1 MKKKPGI
8 YQAIH
13 SVFILLFLLT
23 TLFTTSTAIAASV
36 TLAWD
41 AVDGSIDGYR
51 VFARKSGAS
60 YNYSQPAWK
69 GTATT
74 CTINNL
80 EDQTDYYFVVRAFD
94 DSVTSSNSNEVYY
107 SGDSSDSDDSSDS
120 ADSGDLAS
128 RFAETTLTSGVE
140 YYTDRSYQLT
150 GVPSFYNNMEAIITP
165 NDDQDRTDA
174 SGYLTFTM
182 PYDGTVYVA
191 YDSRAVSL
199 PNWMNG
205 FIDTGDIITTSLS
218 TQPSLKI
225 YSREYDKGDVVN
237 LGGNKAAGFVGGTIS
252 NYIVFYSDTSGQT
265 TTGSSSS
272 SDSSLEQDS
281 VAVGVY
287 LYTDRNYRIT
297 SGVPDWMSGRTL
309 IQTPNDERSNS
320 SASGYVRFTNTV
332 DWWVYVLFDSRCATV
347 PNWLSG
353 WELRSSYRIR
363 TSLATQPYLKVYRK
377 MFDAGEVVN
386 LGGNYGPGSSSENR
400 SNYVVVYGK

>member
-8 YQAIH
+8 YQAVH
-13 SVFILLFLLT
+13 TVSILLLLLT
-23 TLFTTSTAIAASV
+23 ILFTTSTAMAASV

-41 AVDGSIDGYR
+41 AVNGSIDGYR

-60 YNYSQPAWK
+60 YNYSRPAWR

-80 EDQTDYYFVVRAFD
+80 DDHTNYYFVVRAFD
-94 DSVTSSNSNEVYY
+94 NSVTSSNSNEVYY
-107 SGDSSDSDDSSDS
+107 SGDSNDSSH
-120 ADSGDLAS
+120 SGDLAS
-128 RFAETTLTSGVE
+128 KFAETTLTSGVE

-150 GVPSFYNNMEAIITP
+150 RVPSFYNNMEAIITP
-165 NDDQDRTDA
+165 NDDRNRTDA

-191 YDSRAVSL
+191 YDSRAISL
-199 PNWMNG
+199 PNWLNG
-205 FIDTGDIITTSLS
+205 FVDTGDVITTSLS

-225 YSREYDKGDVVN
+225 YSRQYDKGDVVN
-237 LGGNKAAGFVGGTIS
+237 LGGNKASGFVGGTVS
-252 NYIVFYSDTSGQT
+252 NYTVFYSDASSQT
-265 TTGSSSS
+265 TTGDSSSE
-272 SDSSLEQDS
+272 SSLEQDS
-281 VAVGVY
+281 VAVGTY
-287 LYTDRNYRIT
+287 LYSDRNYRIT
-297 SGVPDWMSGRTL
+297 RGVPDWMIGRTL
-309 IQTPNDERSNS
+309 IQTSNDERRNS

-332 DWWVYVLFDSRCATV
+332 DWWVYVLFDSRCKTV
-347 PNWLSG
+347 PNWLKG

-377 MFDAGEVVN
+377 MFDADEVVN
-386 LGGNYGPGSSSENR
+386 LGGNYGPGSSREYR